1 MFMAVCMQ
9 ADDKAEECKVLSH
22 TLVQSVMAKVVSRAE
37 KNQEAL
43 KV

>member
-9 ADDKAEECKVLSH
+9 ADDAECKALSH
-22 TLVQSVMAKVVSRAE
+22 ALVQNVMAKVVSRAV
-37 KNQEAL
+37 KNQAAL

>member
-9 ADDKAEECKVLSH
+9 ADDNAEECKALSH
-22 TLVQSVMAKVVSRAE
+22 TLVQNIMAKVV
-37 KNQEAL
+37 NQAAL